1 LLGSGASD
9 TDWFARGLW
18 QESMRQLDKYNK
30 AQAACDYESAIAAL
44 NCMLAGIDSSEN
56 AGGYVLSHA

>member
-1 LLGSGASD
+1 
-9 TDWFARGLW
+9 
-18 QESMRQLDKYNK
+18 MRQLDKYNK